1 MKWPGIA
8 CSALLASC
16 IGAGAALRP
25 PSAIPKLLHR
35 PPLKGTQA
43 LTEPRFPRRAQL
55 PPLRSL
61 PQLPGGGGSGG
72 GGALLAKLKRDS
84 KVTLLP
90 LARSDRSGHACPR
103 VYVRLPDSTA
113 GRQGNLRLCVALEA
127 VIGAV
132 SRALL
137 GTNADVKVKAR
148 SNRDVLKGKLSTLSV
163 DSGAMA
169 GLLLSARGGSLRG
182 TQLDLGLRPLLV
194 FLYFPVLLFGLVD
207 FLSLTLFTMLAYSL
221 LPAASPSSS
230 LQYTLSLTEQ
240 DMNSSFAIRW
250 MLKVALS
257 ALMQNS
263 LLVSALRWLL
273 LHT

>member
-1 MKWPGIA
+1 M
-8 CSALLASC
+8 
-16 IGAGAALRP
+16 
-25 PSAIPKLLHR
+25 
-35 PPLKGTQA
+35 
-43 LTEPRFPRRAQL
+43 
-55 PPLRSL
+55 
-61 PQLPGGGGSGG
+61 
-72 GGALLAKLKRDS
+72 
-84 KVTLLP
+84 
-90 LARSDRSGHACPR
+90 
-103 VYVRLPDSTA
+103 
-113 GRQGNLRLCVALEA
+113 RLCVALEA

-137 GTNADVKVKAR
+137 GANADVTVKAR
-148 SNRDVLKGKLSTLSV
+148 SNRDVLKGKLSTLAV
-163 DSGAMA
+163 DSGSMA

-194 FLYFPVLLFGLVD
+194 FLYFPVLLLGLVD

-230 LQYTLSLTEQ
+230 LRYTLSLTEQ

-263 LLVSALRWLL
+263 LLVSALR
-273 LHT
+273 